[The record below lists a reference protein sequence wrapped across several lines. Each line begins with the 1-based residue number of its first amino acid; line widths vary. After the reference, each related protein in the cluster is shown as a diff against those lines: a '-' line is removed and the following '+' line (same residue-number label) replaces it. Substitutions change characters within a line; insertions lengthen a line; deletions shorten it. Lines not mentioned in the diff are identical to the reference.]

1 MAIHIKELIIRAIC
15 SDQKDQKTNQLPAQQ
30 SEKGSTDKLSYSQ
43 RKQIIED
50 CTAEVLYRLK
60 SMNDL

>member
-15 SDQKDQKTNQLPAQQ
+15 SDQKDQNVTQAPLKQNKEGVA
-30 SEKGSTDKLSYSQ
+30 DKLTYAQ
-43 RKQIIED
+43 RKQIIDD
-50 CTAEVLYRLK
+50 CTAEVLHRLK